1 MHDEQRAQHEADRLF
16 DAFMFVDHLV
26 GPRVCAQ
33 AFVNPREGRV
43 GDMIRGAPYPRF
55 ERGAGKP

>member
-1 MHDEQRAQHEADRLF
+1 
-16 DAFMFVDHLV
+16 MFVNHLV
-26 GPRVCAQ
+26 GPRVRAQ

>member
-1 MHDEQRAQHEADRLF
+1 
-16 DAFMFVDHLV
+16 MFVDDLV

-55 ERGAGKP
+55 ERGAGKSKGFSRTEDWPHVLEHQ